1 VQKRVLVVLSG
12 LLAFSPILLAQ
23 TVAERDIN
31 ADQRQLAQYQ
41 WRLRQDQSRL
51 TFDRRNHAPK
61 LQIREDRVRVQNDK
75 AAIRLLRADM
85 RHDANARRHR
95 RREL

>member
-1 VQKRVLVVLSG
+1 VQKRLLVVLSG
-12 LLAFSPILLAQ
+12 LLAFSPVFLAQ

-31 ADQRQLAQYQ
+31 SDQRQLEQYQ

-51 TFDRRNHAPK
+51 TFDRRNHIPK
-61 LQIREDRVRVQNDK
+61 LQIREDRARVQSDK
-75 AAIRLLRADM
+75 AAIRLLRGDM
-85 RHDANARRHR
+85 RHNATLRRHR

>member
-1 VQKRVLVVLSG
+1 MQKGVLVVLSG
-12 LLAFSPILLAQ
+12 FLALTPALAAQ
-23 TVAERDIN
+23 TVVERDIHS
-31 ADQRQLAQYQ
+31 DQRQLEQYQ

-61 LQIREDRVRVQNDK
+61 LQIREDRTRVQNDK

-85 RHDANARRHR
+85 RHDASARRHR